1 MQANSRN
8 GEAEEERLLAEQR
21 AERLKAEQRVINA
34 YHRIFHSQDG
44 QIVLDDLENLF
55 KFSKSAFGHTQHNM
69 QTFDPFLAA
78 VRDGQANVKRH
89 IDHILTQPVQGDA
102 NIVGK
107 PKVIR

>member
-1 MQANSRN
+1 MQANN
-8 GEAEEERLLAEQR
+8 GETQATNEERL
-21 AERLKAEQRVINA
+21 KDSQRVINA
-34 YHRIFHSQDG
+34 YHRTFRSEDG
-44 QIVLDDLENLF
+44 QIVLQDLEALF
-55 KFSKSAFGHTQHNM
+55 KFSNSAFGHTQHNM

-89 IDHILTQPVQGDA
+89 IDHRLSQQVQGDA